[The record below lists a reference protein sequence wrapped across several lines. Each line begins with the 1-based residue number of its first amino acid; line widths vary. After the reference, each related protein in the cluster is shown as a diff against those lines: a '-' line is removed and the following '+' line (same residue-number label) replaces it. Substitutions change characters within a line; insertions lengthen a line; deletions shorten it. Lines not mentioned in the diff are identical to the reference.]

1 MPAEPLGH
9 ARELQEHADE
19 VAGHAR
25 SSGAAVAGFPS
36 VSNSVVR
43 ALTEMAER
51 VGRSLSKDA
60 GRAVEEMYRKAGTLA
75 GDVVKRV
82 TEADAENARRLVEV
96 AERMGQNATRTVTG
110 DAGRTA
116 LTAERAGLRKRFA
129 AILDPKGETPAV
141 RAYQDAEIQV
151 DSARYPE
158 TAQHIQ
164 EAQSGTI
171 WRGDASAQGAPAP
184 SVLTIDR
191 DGAKVNRAESL
202 RGIAPRG
209 GEGLDRDEYPPAMF
223 LEGGA
228 GASVKYIDSS
238 DNRGAGSVMGSDL
251 DGLPDGAR
259 IRIVV
264 K

>member
-1 MPAEPLGH
+1 M
-9 ARELQEHADE
+9 
-19 VAGHAR
+19 
-25 SSGAAVAGFPS
+25 
-36 VSNSVVR
+36 SNSVVR
-43 ALTEMAER
+43 ALEQVAER
-51 VGRSLSKDA
+51 VGRTLSKDA
-60 GRAVEEMYRKAGTLA
+60 GTAVEEMYRKAGTLA
-75 GDVVKRV
+75 EGVVKRV
-82 TEADAENARRLVEV
+82 TETDAENARKLVEV
-96 AERMGQNATRTVTG
+96 AERMGRNAIRTATG
-110 DAGRTA
+110 DVERTA
-116 LTAERAGLRKRFA
+116 LTAERAGLRKKFA
-129 AILDPKGETPAV
+129 DILDPKGESPAV
-141 RAYQDAEIQV
+141 RAYQDAEIRV

-164 EAQSGTI
+164 EAQSGTL
-171 WRGDASAQGAPAP
+171 WRGDASSQGAPAS

-191 DGAKVNRAESL
+191 DGAKANRAESL

-209 GEGLDRDEYPPAMF
+209 AEGLDRDEYPPAMF

-238 DNRGAGSVMGSDL
+238 DNRGAGSVMGGDL

>member
-1 MPAEPLGH
+1 MKQPDTPAQA
-9 ARELQEHADE
+9 AR
-19 VAGHAR
+19 R
-25 SSGAAVAGFPS
+25 SRGFPS
-36 VSNSVVR
+36 VSNPVVR
-43 ALTEMAER
+43 ALQQVAER

-60 GRAVEEMYRKAGTLA
+60 GRAIAEMYRKAGTLA
-75 GDVVKRV
+75 EDVVKRV
-82 TEADAENARRLVEV
+82 TETDAENARKLVQV
-96 AERMGQNATRTVTG
+96 AERLGRNAARTATG
-110 DAGRTA
+110 EAERTA

-141 RAYQDAEIQV
+141 RAYQDAEIRV

-171 WRGDASAQGAPAP
+171 WRGDASTQGASAP

-191 DGAKVNRAESL
+191 DGAKANRAASL

-209 GEGLDRDEYPPAMF
+209 ADGLDRDEYPPAMF
-223 LEGGA
+223 SEGGA

-259 IRIVV
+259 VRIVV